1 MHPDPNET
9 ARSVSLPT
17 YGRLAACGP
26 VERTELVL
34 QLIQNH
40 PQGRLELPICDG
52 QPAILNEVQLG
63 YKGLQRRVAPGTGA
77 PAWWSSDTQGVCLKG
92 ARLQG
97 AHLTL
102 ADLQCADLREANLRG
117 ARLSGVNFTGAV
129 LGSANLEEA
138 VLTDTRLVG
147 VDLSR
152 CNIARVFLRG
162 AWLEKTRLRQEQL
175 GPAVGDELAGRY
187 EDARLAYLALER
199 NFVEIG
205 DPGAASWAYRR
216 KRRMEKLNARS
227 QARA

>member
-9 ARSVSLPT
+9 ARSVSLPA
-17 YGRLAACGP
+17 YGRLAASGP

-102 ADLQCADLREANLRG
+102 ADLQCADLREADLRGAVLRGADLRGAVLERANLRG
-117 ARLSGVNFTGAV
+117 ADLAG
-129 LGSANLEEA
+129 ANLQGAEFGEA
-138 VLTDTRLVG
+138 
-147 VDLSR
+147 DL
-152 CNIARVFLRG
+152 
-162 AWLEKTRLRQEQL
+162 QEC
-175 GPAVGDELAGRY
+175 
-187 EDARLAYLALER
+187 
-199 NFVEIG
+199 
-205 DPGAASWAYRR
+205 
-216 KRRMEKLNARS
+216 KL
-227 QARA
+227 